1 MEPSPVSQDT
11 ETAFKIDGMTCQNCV
26 RHAREAINNVESVS
40 RVDIDLASGTA
51 SVSWRSLDHFESDR
65 VIDAVKAAGF
75 TATIQQDHSTAR
87 HSRFTWLS
95 DWRTSVIVAAS
106 ALLFF
111 MISEWGLGWHHTTW
125 FPWLA
130 FAVALV
136 VQSYCGSRFYI
147 GAWRQLKMGRS
158 NMDTLVSLGSTAAF
172 FYSTAILISG
182 SKQPLYFMESV
193 GIIAFVSI
201 GHYIE
206 SLIAKK
212 ASGALESLLAL
223 APSKATLVD
232 SDEVRT
238 LVEITTLKPG
248 QQILIAPGEQVPVDG
263 LVDRGES
270 ACDESML
277 TGESIPVDK
286 SSEDTVYAGTVNL
299 SGQLIV
305 GVTGTGKD
313 TALARIIAVVERAQN
328 SKADVQKLADR
339 ISSVFVPI
347 VVIVAIITLLAWIFI
362 PETATAVHL
371 SLASY
376 LWTTS
381 LPSAALAAGV
391 IHFAAVLII
400 ACPCAMGLATPIAIM
415 AGTNVA
421 AKHGVLIR
429 DGHALERS
437 GKVTQVLFD
446 KTGTLTQGKPD
457 LAELTWILDEPDEIK
472 IAQSVLASVASG
484 SKHPLSQAV
493 ARTLSKTTNQETLRG
508 WIELPGRGIEAE
520 RTPSN
525 GSSNEKWRLGSL
537 PWLKSEGIDTT
548 STDDFLTKHSSKG
561 STVIAFARDQQV
573 IALIALRDQLKPGAK
588 EVLRSLAKMGLEV
601 AMVSGDNRQTAEAI
615 ASELGI
621 PKKATHAETSPE
633 KKADLI
639 ETLQQSG
646 QAVCFVGD
654 GINDAPAL
662 EKADLGIAVRAASDI
677 AKESADIILLQSD
690 IQAIP
695 QALTMSRATLRTIKQ
710 NLFWAFF
717 YNSIGIPLAA
727 LGFLSPLLCAAAMGL
742 SDLVVVGNALRLRFR
757 RF

>member
-1 MEPSPVSQDT
+1 MEEQPVIQDT
-11 ETAFKIDGMTCQNCV
+11 DTIFKIDGMTCQNCV
-26 RHAREAINNVESVS
+26 RHAREAINEVESVAK
-40 RVDIDLASGTA
+40 VDVDLTSGTA
-51 SVSWRSLDHFESDR
+51 SVSWRSLDHSGSDR
-65 VIDAVKAAGF
+65 VIDAVKKSGF
-75 TATIQQDHSTAR
+75 TATLQQDDSTT
-87 HSRFTWLS
+87 HQSRFSWLS
-95 DWRTSVIVAAS
+95 DWRTSVIAAAS
-106 ALLFF
+106 SLLFF
-111 MISEWGLGWHHTTW
+111 MIAEWVLGWHHQTW
-125 FPWLA
+125 FPWIA
-130 FAVALV
+130 FAIALV
-136 VQSYCGSRFYI
+136 VQAYCGSRFYI
-147 GAWRQLKMGRS
+147 GAWRQLQMGRS

-172 FYSTAILISG
+172 AYSTAILISG

-223 APSKATLVD
+223 APSKATLMD
-232 SDEVRT
+232 SDEVQT
-238 LVEITTLKPG
+238 LVDISSLKPG

-270 ACDESML
+270 TCDESML

-286 SSEDTVYAGTVNL
+286 STECTVYAGTVNL

-328 SKADVQKLADR
+328 SRADVQKLADR

-347 VVIVAIITLLAWIFI
+347 VVGVAIFTLLAWLFI
-362 PETATAVHL
+362 PETATKLHL
-371 SLASY
+371 ALASY

-381 LPSAALAAGV
+381 LPTAALAAGV

-437 GKVTQVLFD
+437 GRVTQVLFD

-457 LAELTWILDEPDEIK
+457 LAQLTWILEERDEIK
-472 IAQSVLASVASG
+472 KAQSILACVASG

-493 ARTLSKTTNQETLRG
+493 SRSFSKTANQETLSS

-520 RTPSN
+520 RTPDIGTNS
-525 GSSNEKWRLGSL
+525 EKWRLGSI
-537 PWLKSEGIDTT
+537 PWLKAEGIDVAST
-548 STDDFLTKHSSKG
+548 SEFLEEHSSKG
-561 STVIAFARDQQV
+561 ATVIAFARDQQV

-588 EVLRSLAKMGLEV
+588 AVLQSLSKMGLSV

-615 ASELGI
+615 SAELGI
-621 PKKATHAETSPE
+621 PKSATHAETSPE

-639 ETLQQSG
+639 EALQQSG

-727 LGFLSPLLCAAAMGL
+727 LGFLSPLLCAAAMGF

>member
-1 MEPSPVSQDT
+1 MEEHSVIRNT
-11 ETAFKIDGMTCQNCV
+11 ETVFKIGGMTCQNCV
-26 RHAREAINNVESVS
+26 RHAREAINNVESVAK
-40 RVDIDLASGTA
+40 VDVDLASGTA
-51 SVSWRSLDHFESDR
+51 SVQWRSLDHSLPDP
-65 VIDAVKAAGF
+65 VIDAVKGAGF
-75 TATIQQDHSTAR
+75 TATLQRDSSTTR
-87 HSRFTWLS
+87 QSRFSWLS

-111 MISEWGLGWHHTTW
+111 MIAEWGLGWHHRTW
-125 FPWLA
+125 FPWTA
-130 FAVALV
+130 FAIALV
-136 VQSYCGSRFYI
+136 VQTYCGSRFYI
-147 GAWRQLKMGRS
+147 GAWRQIQMGRS

-172 FYSTAILISG
+172 AFSTAILIS
-182 SKQPLYFMESV
+182 SSSQPLYFMESV

-232 SDEVRT
+232 AYEVQT
-238 LVEITTLKPG
+238 QVDISSLKPG
-248 QQILIAPGEQVPVDG
+248 QRILIAPGEQVPVDG

-270 ACDESML
+270 TCDESML

-286 SSEDTVYAGTVNL
+286 SIESTVYAGTVNL
-299 SGQLIV
+299 SGQLTAS
-305 GVTGTGKD
+305 VTGTGKD

-328 SKADVQKLADR
+328 SKADVQKLADQ

-347 VVIVAIITLLAWIFI
+347 VVIIAVLTLLGWLFI
-362 PETATAVHL
+362 PETATAIHL
-371 SLASY
+371 ALASY

-381 LPSAALAAGV
+381 LPTAALAAGV

-421 AKHGVLIR
+421 AKHGILIR

-457 LAELTWILDEPDEIK
+457 LAQLTWTIDEPDKIK
-472 IAQSVLASVASG
+472 NAQSILASVASG
-484 SKHPLSQAV
+484 SNHPLSQAV
-493 ARTLSKTTNQETLRG
+493 SRSLPTANSQETLSS
-508 WIELPGRGIEAE
+508 WIELPGSGIEAV
-520 RTPSN
+520 RSTNN
-525 GSSNEKWRLGSL
+525 GASREKWRLGSV
-537 PWLKSEGIDTT
+537 PWLKSEGIDVA
-548 STDDFLTKHSSKG
+548 STDDFLIEHSSKG
-561 STVIAFARDQQV
+561 ATVIAFARDQQV

-588 EVLRSLAKMGLEV
+588 EVLQSLTKMGLSV

-615 ASELGI
+615 SSELGI
-621 PKKATHAETSPE
+621 SKNATHAETSPE

-639 ETLQQSG
+639 EALQQAG

-727 LGFLSPLLCAAAMGL
+727 LGFLSPLLCAAAMGF